1 MTIIKAFTNV
11 FFTRTE
17 GKYYFC
23 ESFALCVSVFNLV
36 YLSFFLFFINVN
48 EDAFKKKTRKTV
60 RTTSRFFVLARQ
72 VHSEYSVREAN
83 DLD

>member
-48 EDAFKKKTRKTV
+48 EDAVKKKTKNSENNKPIFCASKTS
-60 RTTSRFFVLARQ
+60 TQ
-72 VHSEYSVREAN
+72 
-83 DLD
+83 